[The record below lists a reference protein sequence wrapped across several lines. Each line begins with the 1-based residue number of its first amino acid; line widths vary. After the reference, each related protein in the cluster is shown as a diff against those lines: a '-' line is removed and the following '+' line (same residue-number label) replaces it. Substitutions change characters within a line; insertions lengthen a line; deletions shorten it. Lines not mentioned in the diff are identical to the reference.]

1 MLKSPMHKT
10 LILTSLVLA
19 LLAPPVQATELEVI
33 NLYDAFGDTPKG
45 AVQDFGFSA
54 LVRYRGKTILF
65 DSGTNADKFKQNT
78 EALGIDLAEVDFA
91 VGSHAHLD
99 HTGGFDYLLK
109 KNPKVKIYMAADTFG
124 ANAPLNFEVAGKEPN
139 IVKKLPQRERYFEG
153 KSTTAKLEGNGRF
166 YNAVKYVSKTTQIA
180 PGITLVATTSPFMGY
195 FSKYPD
201 TDLAGKKATAKGAK
215 LLPLPE
221 LSLSL
226 ETKEGEV
233 VLVGC
238 SHSTVETIVAA
249 VKEATQKSVRLL
261 AGGYHLL
268 PYDRKAIGGIVGRLK
283 KLGVKQVAPAH
294 CTGHLAFKLLRD
306 AYAKDYLFFGLGEK
320 LMVK

>member
-1 MLKSPMHKT
+1 
-10 LILTSLVLA
+10 
-19 LLAPPVQATELEVI
+19 
-33 NLYDAFGDTPKG
+33 
-45 AVQDFGFSA
+45 
-54 LVRYRGKTILF
+54 
-65 DSGTNADKFKQNT
+65 
-78 EALGIDLAEVDFA
+78 
-91 VGSHAHLD
+91 
-99 HTGGFDYLLK
+99 
-109 KNPKVKIYMAADTFG
+109 
-124 ANAPLNFEVAGKEPN
+124 
-139 IVKKLPQRERYFEG
+139 
-153 KSTTAKLEGNGRF
+153 
-166 YNAVKYVSKTTQIA
+166 
-180 PGITLVATTSPFMGY
+180 
-195 FSKYPD
+195 
-201 TDLAGKKATAKGAK
+201 
-215 LLPLPE
+215 
-221 LSLSL
+221 
-226 ETKEGEV
+226 V